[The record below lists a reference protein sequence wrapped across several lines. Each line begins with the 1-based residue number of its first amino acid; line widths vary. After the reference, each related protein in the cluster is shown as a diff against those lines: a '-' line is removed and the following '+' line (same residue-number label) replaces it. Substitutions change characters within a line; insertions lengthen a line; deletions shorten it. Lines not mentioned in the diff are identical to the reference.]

1 MALLQIQSGTYQRR
15 ITELRGYGESI
26 YKQEKKKLPTFH
38 FNGTFDGTVTNQK
51 LVRSSGIYH
60 FDIDKLDPNKIEQEK
75 AKIAPIPSCVFCF
88 VSPSNKGLKGGLRVD
103 PEQIKNDAD
112 FKAAFSHV
120 KAEIKSTG
128 LVLDEA
134 CKDVRRACFVS
145 YDPSIYINY
154 DAVLFRCEPTT
165 KPETNT
171 VEATYIDRALN
182 VLRSAT
188 PGTRHAARLKAGKL
202 AGGFIA
208 GGLVNEAKITDLLLQ
223 LSDSVANQ
231 GSTPAS
237 ERKTLLDAIENGKH
251 DPISYTPYT
260 TPTLDT
266 PAATWLIF
274 TANQILTSLAFIQTR
289 PLMKKYRP

>member
-75 AKIAPIPSCVFCF
+75 AKIAAIPSCVFCF
-88 VSPSNKGLKGGLRVD
+88 VSPSKKGLKGGLRVD

-134 CKDVRRACFVS
+134 CKDVRHACFVS

-251 DPISYTPYT
+251 DPISYPPYT
-260 TPTLDT
+260 QPLHSTP
-266 PAATWLIF
+266 P
-274 TANQILTSLAFIQTR
+274 QQR
-289 PLMKKYRP
+289 G